1 LPETFESRERIGASA
16 LQGGTCAAGEVWPNG
31 CALGKTL
38 KNAEAGGPQ
47 DRKHCIPHTP
57 RPAFQGPPVFPTFQQ
72 PDATAGVALKTRYSA
87 YYNVHVRPVRR
98 MKA

>member
-1 LPETFESRERIGASA
+1 MVVHWVKPEN
-16 LQGGTCAAGEVWPNG
+16 AG
-31 CALGKTL
+31 
-38 KNAEAGGPQ
+38 AGGPQ

-72 PDATAGVALKTRYSA
+72 PDAIAGVALKTRYSA
-87 YYNVHVRPVRR
+87 YYNVHVRPLRR